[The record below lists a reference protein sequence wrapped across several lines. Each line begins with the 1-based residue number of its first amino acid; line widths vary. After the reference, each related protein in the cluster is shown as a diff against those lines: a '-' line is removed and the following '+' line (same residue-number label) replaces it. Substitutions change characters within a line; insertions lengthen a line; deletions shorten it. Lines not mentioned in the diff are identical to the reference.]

1 MLPMQS
7 PSQTSSLHLP
17 RSVLWR
23 PTAALASVNA
33 SITLSWIIYRVHLA
47 TLLTQAGF
55 PAALAPLLLL
65 LESVLAIG
73 IEPWAGSVSD
83 RTPLRFGGRFYIML
97 IGVGL
102 TALMFVL
109 LPGVQLLQPNAAVN
123 WWLPGLL
130 IVWSIAI
137 SLFRSPALAL
147 LGTYATPKQ
156 LPLAASLITLAGALA
171 GSATPLASSWLLNL
185 GTTITFVAAAILLL
199 VTMGW
204 LKTAQSEQ
212 TGIVNADLEFPSIT
226 PLRLSTLLRIF
237 GLGLTVSLAFKL
249 AVELFP
255 KILKAAGIQPP
266 LFMGV
271 VFISL
276 AIGALFAGWLAT
288 RWTNPRVMT
297 IGLGLTVACL
307 ILMTLTHHVVA
318 ALLTAIALGL
328 SFSLIINGTLPFALN
343 FIPLQHAG
351 LSIGLF
357 FSGTATAN
365 SLYGGILQSRLSSPL
380 TAIGLGVAA
389 LLVAGF
395 CILGQTTLPAQPEP
409 ENE

>member
-7 PSQTSSLHLP
+7 PLQTSVPLP
-17 RSVLWR
+17 RSILWR

-65 LESVLAIG
+65 LESILAIG

-83 RTPLRFGGRFYIML
+83 RTPQRFGGRFYIML

-109 LPGVQLLQPNAAVN
+109 LPGVKLLQPNAAAN

-147 LGTYATPKQ
+147 LGSYAAPKQ

-171 GSATPLASSWLLNL
+171 GSATPLASPWLLNL

-199 VTMGW
+199 MTMGW
-204 LKTAQSEQ
+204 LKTAQSDP
-212 TGIVNADLEFPSIT
+212 TGTVNTDLESPLAR
-226 PLRLSTLLRIF
+226 PLRSSTLLRIF

-249 AVELFP
+249 TIELFP

-266 LFMGV
+266 LFIGV

-297 IGLGLTVACL
+297 IGLGSTVVCW
-307 ILMTLTHHVVA
+307 ILMTLTHHAVA

-328 SFSLIINGTLPFALN
+328 SFSLIVNGTLPFALN

-357 FSGTATAN
+357 FSGAAAAN
-365 SLYGGILQSRLSSPL
+365 GLYSGILQNRLSSPL
-380 TAIGLGVAA
+380 AGIGVGVAA

-395 CILGQTTLPAQPEP
+395 CILGQAPPIAQPASG
-409 ENE
+409 NK